1 MRNYAKERIEDDFN
15 PTFPSDNIICK
26 DCEFRKRGII
36 GFKNAY
42 CQIYEPDIADKPY
55 EILFENAGCK
65 YYLKEEKDAE

>member
-36 GFKNAY
+36 GFKNSY
-42 CQIYEPDIADKPY
+42 CQIYEPGVARKPH
-55 EILFENAGCK
+55 EILFENASCK
-65 YYLKEEKDAE
+65 YYLKEGKDAE

>member
-36 GFKNAY
+36 GFKNGY
-42 CQIYEPDIADKPY
+42 CQVYEPGIAGKPNA
-55 EILFENAGCK
+55 ILFENASCK